1 MIFISQFE
9 INNQLIDNATR
20 HKELSVALCNLH
32 ERLLALLLSVCNSS
46 EHSISIKQEVLS
58 HAALIIE
65 SSTHKILLE
74 LINAPDLWALL
85 NASLCEIG
93 GANSS
98 ICVILFELFIVAV
111 SRQECLK
118 KAIIFFAELKN
129 FRKS

>member
-1 MIFISQFE
+1 M
-9 INNQLIDNATR
+9 
-20 HKELSVALCNLH
+20 
-32 ERLLALLLSVCNSS
+32 ALLLSVCNSS
-46 EHSISIKQEVLS
+46 DHSISIKQEVLS

-74 LINAPDLWALL
+74 LINAPNLWALL
-85 NASLCEIG
+85 NASLREIG

-118 KAIIFFAELKN
+118 KSYHIFA
-129 FRKS
+129 